1 MSQTV
6 IGTAGHIDHGKTTLV
21 KALTGTDTDRLREE
35 QERGMT
41 IDLGFAFLSD
51 EITIIDVP
59 GHEKFIRNMV
69 AGVSAIDAALLTI
82 AADDGIMPQTREHFD
97 ILSILGVPAGVV
109 ALNKIDLVDDPEW
122 LDLLEEEIREF
133 LAGSF
138 MEGAPLV
145 RVSGEIGEGVEQLRS
160 VLLNIAD
167 ASKERRDRGFF
178 RLFADRAFSMK
189 GFGSVVTGTVTGGLL
204 KSGADVELLPALA
217 HAKVRGLQSHGES
230 VDEVALG
237 DRAAVNLSQ
246 IEKGALKRGSQ
257 LAEKGFLKPS
267 KVLGISFSLLERTE
281 RRVKHHQRVRL
292 HIGTEEV
299 LGRIFFVEKGRKKC
313 EAGEST
319 VALVRLEQEVAAAVD
334 DSFILRFYSPAE
346 TIGGGTVVDPAP
358 PVRLK
363 AARPWLAGLVNKSS
377 DERLEKFFEQAASE
391 PLTLSEW
398 TRRWQVSLEKFT
410 EDSSHLKTVQFGNS
424 GDPYLTLQ
432 NVVDCQMESYLS
444 QVESLL
450 KKRSTRRGVPQEDLR
465 KSLGFSRPLFDWLTG
480 RLQDDSKVQMESGSI
495 TLKGYTVT
503 LSKDDEVITHKLRD
517 ILKTSGYTPPVL
529 VELAEEAGANGA
541 DIVPL
546 LHILKDRGE
555 TCQVSSKLWYHN
567 EVMNKLQDALKSNF
581 GDSGGFSV
589 GQFKKLT
596 NTSRKHA
603 IPLLEYLDS
612 QRFTD
617 RDGDRRVFLS

>member
-138 MEGAPLV
+138 MEGAPIA
-145 RVSGEIGEGVEQLRS
+145 RVSGETGEGVEQLRS
-160 VLLNIAD
+160 ALLNISD

-178 RLFADRAFSMK
+178 RLFADRAFSIK
-189 GFGSVVTGTVTGGLL
+189 GFGSVVTGTVTGGFL

-257 LAEKGFLKPS
+257 LAEKGFLKSS
-267 KVLGISFSLLERTE
+267 KILGISFSLLERTE
-281 RRVKHHQRVRL
+281 RRVKHQQRVRL

-299 LGRIFFVEKGRKKC
+299 LGRIFFVEEGKKKC
-313 EAGEST
+313 EAGETT

-334 DSFILRFYSPAE
+334 DSLILRFYSPAE

-358 PVRLK
+358 PVQFK

-377 DERLEKFFEQAASE
+377 GERLEKFFEQAASE
-391 PLTLSEW
+391 PLTLLEW

-410 EDSSHLKTVQFGNS
+410 EESSHLETVQFGNS
-424 GDPYLTLQ
+424 GEPYLTLQ
-432 NVVDCQMESYLS
+432 SVVDGQLESYLS
-444 QVESLL
+444 KVEELL
-450 KKRSTRRGVPQEDLR
+450 RKRSTRRGVPREDLR

-480 RLQDDSKVQMESGSI
+480 RLQDESKVQMESGNI
-495 TLKGYTVT
+495 TLSGYTVT
-503 LSKDDEVITHKLRD
+503 LSKDDEAITLKLRD
-517 ILKTSGYTPPVL
+517 ILKTSGYAPPVL
-529 VELAEEAGANGA
+529 AELAEKAGANGT

-555 TCQVSSKLWYHN
+555 TCQVSSKLWYHK
-567 EVMNKLQDALKSNF
+567 EVMNNLQDALKSSF
-581 GDSGGFSV
+581 SDSGSFSV
-589 GQFKKLT
+589 GQFKELT

-603 IPLLEYLDS
+603 IPLLEYLDN

-617 RDGDRRVFLS
+617 RDGDRRIFL